1 MSEIEGGAEW
11 DGGAE
16 VRVLEGVRNEVGEG
30 RRWGGVHSRLE
41 ELEGWTHKEMRDKS
55 RAGLDGL
62 NRE

>member
-1 MSEIEGGAEW
+1 MRA
-11 DGGAE
+11 
-16 VRVLEGVRNEVGEG
+16 LEGVRDEVGEG

-41 ELEGWTHKEMRDKS
+41 ELGGRTRKEMRDKS